1 MMFEILNISNMLY
14 IAILITIFATFMG
27 AFGSLLLKIGS
38 AKFKLNIIELIKN
51 IPLIAG
57 LGLYLLASIIFI
69 FALKF
74 AELSYLYPF
83 VSLSY
88 VWACLLSVKYLNERI
103 DKWKWFGIML
113 IIIGVS
119 FIGFGS

>member
-1 MMFEILNISNMLY
+1 MIVNMLY

-38 AKFKLNIIELIKN
+38 DKFKFNIIELIKN

-57 LGLYLLASIIFI
+57 LGLYVLASILFI

-88 VWACLLSVKYLNERI
+88 VWSCLLSIKYLNERM
-103 DKWKWFGIML
+103 DKLKWFGIML
-113 IIIGVS
+113 IIVGVS
-119 FIGFGS
+119 FIGLGS